1 MAEADMIMH
10 LLCECY
16 RDKVNQILRV
26 TSLIDTVVDKEMCK
40 ILIKSASQ
48 SKQIDKVSQKT

>member
-16 RDKVNQILRV
+16 RDKVNQFLRV
-26 TSLIDTVVDKEMCK
+26 TSVSDAVVDKEMCK
-40 ILIKSASQ
+40 IITKTASQ
-48 SKQIDKVSQKT
+48 SKQIDKLSQKT